1 MHFSDINISA
11 LILNVYSNDKK
22 YSCDYSAEPRPFH
35 SIALLLEG
43 SGALHC
49 GSKKIPLET
58 GDVFFIPRR
67 TVYKSEW
74 TPGENGKIV
83 MFTMHFQFLT
93 EPEEFS
99 GRAYPTQKAIKRQ
112 SAEEF
117 ARLVK
122 EYREL
127 QKLLLEPKTEGFG
140 AAGRFFLLLEKLLP
154 LFYYEKNEYSSEKIA
169 PALQKIA
176 QNPAADLSVDEL
188 AALCYVSKPRFFA
201 LFKKFTG
208 TSPMAYKNAACMEAA
223 AKYLISFSN
232 RSVEEIAYEFR
243 FSSPVYFARLFK
255 KHFGVS
261 PSAYRKSVENDKL

>member
-1 MHFSDINISA
+1 MHF
-11 LILNVYSNDKK
+11 
-22 YSCDYSAEPRPFH
+22 R
-35 SIALLLEG
+35 
-43 SGALHC
+43 
-49 GSKKIPLET
+49 
-58 GDVFFIPRR
+58 
-67 TVYKSEW
+67 
-74 TPGENGKIV
+74 
-83 MFTMHFQFLT
+83 FLT

-99 GRAYPTQKAIKRQ
+99 GRVYPTQKAIKRQ

-117 ARLVK
+117 ARLVE

-154 LFYYEKNEYSSEKIA
+154 LFYYEKNEYSSEKIS

>member
-49 GSKKIPLET
+49 GGKKIPLET

-74 TPGENGKIV
+74 TPGKSGKIA
-83 MFTMHFQFLT
+83 MFTMHFRFLT

-140 AAGRFFLLLEKLLP
+140 AAGRFFLVL
-154 LFYYEKNEYSSEKIA
+154 
-169 PALQKIA
+169 
-176 QNPAADLSVDEL
+176 
-188 AALCYVSKPRFFA
+188 
-201 LFKKFTG
+201 
-208 TSPMAYKNAACMEAA
+208 
-223 AKYLISFSN
+223 
-232 RSVEEIAYEFR
+232 
-243 FSSPVYFARLFK
+243 
-255 KHFGVS
+255 
-261 PSAYRKSVENDKL
+261 

>member
-1 MHFSDINISA
+1 MQFSDINISS

-35 SIALLLEG
+35 SIALLLDG
-43 SGALHC
+43 GGTLHC
-49 GSKKIPLET
+49 DGKKIPLET

-74 TPGENGKIV
+74 TPGKSGKIT
-83 MFTMHFQFLT
+83 MFTMHFRFLT

-99 GRAYPTQKAIKRQ
+99 GRVYPTQKAIKTQ

-117 ARLVK
+117 ARLKK

-127 QKLLLEPKTEGFG
+127 QKLLLEPKTEAFG

-154 LFYYEKNEYSSEKIA
+154 LFRYEKNEYSSEKIA
-169 PALQKIA
+169 PALQKIT

-188 AALCYVSKPRFFA
+188 AALCCVSKPRFFA

-208 TSPMAYKNAACMEAA
+208 SSPVAYKNAACTEAA
-223 AKYLISFSN
+223 AKYLIAFPN

-255 KHFGVS
+255 KRFGVS
-261 PSAYRKSVENDKL
+261 PAAYRKARLFSGL